1 MSGNKKPRKKQMPPK
16 VAEQARGSFF
26 FYLALAMLIS
36 VVAGFGGRA
45 LALPA
50 LTPPITITIIV
61 HAIIML
67 TWYSLMVVQAGLI
80 GKKNIALH
88 MRLGKFSPALVAA
101 ILISGTLVTLETYT
115 RRIGVGASGAELAV
129 YLSFSSLLGF
139 IILYVLAYRM
149 RALADYHKRY
159 ILLAGIAM
167 MLAATFRLAAAI
179 GAPQVINM
187 GIVIQYSFVTA
198 IMFYDMRTLK
208 RIHMATIT
216 GTLVCLTM
224 TLGIFTTG
232 MAPAWASFVKGIL
245 AP

>member
-1 MSGNKKPRKKQMPPK
+1 MPHK
-16 VAEQARGSFF
+16 NDGRFF
-26 FYLALAMLIS
+26 FYLALVMLVV

-50 LTPPITITIIV
+50 LIPPITITIIT
-61 HAIIML
+61 HALLML
-67 TWYSLMVVQAGLI
+67 TWYSLVAVQAGFI
-80 GKKNIALH
+80 ARKNTVLH
-88 MRLGKFSPALVAA
+88 MRIGQLSPLLVAA

-115 RRIGVGASGAELAV
+115 RRIGAGASGAELAV

-139 IILYVLAYRM
+139 IILYWLAYRM
-149 RALADYHKRY
+149 HGKSDYHKRY
-159 ILLAGIAM
+159 ILLAGTAM
-167 MLAATFRLAAAI
+167 LLAASFRLAAAL

-187 GIVIQYSFVTA
+187 GIVIQYGFVTA
-198 IMFYDMRTLK
+198 VILHDMRTLK

-232 MAPAWASFVKGIL
+232 MSSAWESFVKGIL
-245 AP
+245 AL